1 MLNCRGQKVP
11 LSKNSL
17 LFKGK
22 DHVPIFSWL
31 NPLNLLIISQ
41 QNVMFCGWMG
51 MAWQVTIT
59 TGEVGIYNNEQVI
72 NLEGCLHESQFL
84 FVVQYQLSFCGTNYQ
99 MLKL

>member
-72 NLEGCLHESQFL
+72 NLEGVACTSRNSCINGAIPTLVLWH
-84 FVVQYQLSFCGTNYQ
+84 
-99 MLKL
+99 KLI

>member
-72 NLEGCLHESQFL
+72 NLEGVACTSRNSCINGAIPTLLLWH
-84 FVVQYQLSFCGTNYQ
+84 
-99 MLKL
+99 KLI

>member
-72 NLEGCLHESQFL
+72 DLEGVACTSRNSCINGAIPTLVLWH
-84 FVVQYQLSFCGTNYQ
+84 
-99 MLKL
+99 KLI